1 MPFRRDYL
9 KPPIHLMLYLF
20 KVPTGIPRAEEQREI
35 LLVIGGESPIG
46 SPISVDALLRG
57 RKLIFK
63 FINKFVFTIEQNRP

>member
-20 KVPTGIPRAEEQREI
+20 TVPTGIPRAEEQQEI
-35 LLVIGGESPIG
+35 DRRGESNS